1 MFLKS
6 YVWYYN
12 LYMYMMYSILAN
24 VFWSLWDQVLSNNE
38 CHAYVQ
44 YLNCITLHLY
54 LHALYHHVKPVFVQ
68 VLQDTQVMAKGP

>member
-1 MFLKS
+1 
-6 YVWYYN
+6 
-12 LYMYMMYSILAN
+12 MYSGHFGIKSCLTMS
-24 VFWSLWDQVLSNNE
+24 VM
-38 CHAYVQ
+38 HACVQ